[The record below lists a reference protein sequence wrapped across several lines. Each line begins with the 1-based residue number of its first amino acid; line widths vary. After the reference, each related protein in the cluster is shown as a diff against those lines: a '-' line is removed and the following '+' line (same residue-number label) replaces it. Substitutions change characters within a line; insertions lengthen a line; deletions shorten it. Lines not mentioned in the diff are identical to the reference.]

1 MNFLVKSHRE
11 PHRQFPELAAFS
23 SGGSRR
29 ENSTDFLCFQPGLLP
44 DILESVAP
52 KNRPGAWRL
61 LEWVPWQGTCLR
73 TMFFWPPAEATAQL
87 RQGLPSVLVTF
98 LDHEEHCF
106 LACSPWPAQPASL
119 QHQDYLRRNSISQGA
134 EASPNEAL
142 IKKMPCR
149 SAHRP
154 V

>member
-1 MNFLVKSHRE
+1 MNFLVKVIESHTD
-11 PHRQFPELAAFS
+11 S
-23 SGGSRR
+23 SRNWPLSRVGDQDGKIVQISCVSSQGS
-29 ENSTDFLCFQPGLLP
+29 SQT
-44 DILESVAP
+44 SW
-52 KNRPGAWRL
+52 KGAWRL